1 MAENKSNTGLWIAG
15 GFLVL
20 AGGALL
26 YFKNKAKKDAQQ
38 QDSISEDIDDY
49 ETQQAIKLKGLLG
62 VSKGAFGWTT
72 NGEIGTYF
80 NAQTHV
86 KILNEMLAVVDW
98 SDLQKKFRALCN
110 GEYTL
115 VNALNSA
122 LTDNDYKKAIEY
134 AAAKKAVTNQT
145 YRPGGGKAF
154 PANTILGAIV
164 GDGVNMI
171 GNKTYKVINEVTS
184 ADGYHD
190 TEVIIDVPQDMVNVE

>member
-1 MAENKSNTGLWIAG
+1 MAESKSNTGLLIVG

-38 QDSISEDIDDY
+38 QDTISEDIDDY

-62 VSKGAFGWTT
+62 VSKGVFGWTT

-145 YRPGGGKAF
+145 YRAGNKTF

-164 GDGVNMI
+164 GEGMNLI

-184 ADGYHD
+184 GDGYHD
-190 TEVIIDVPQDMVNVE
+190 TEVIVDVPQDMVNVE

>member
-145 YRPGGGKAF
+145 YRTGNKTF

-164 GDGVNMI
+164 GEGANII

-190 TEVIIDVPQDMVNVE
+190 TEVIVDVPQDMVNVE

>member
-20 AGGALL
+20 AGGVLL

-72 NGEIGTYF
+72 NGEVGTYF

-145 YRPGGGKAF
+145 YRTGNKTF

-164 GDGVNMI
+164 GEGMNLI

-190 TEVIIDVPQDMVNVE
+190 TEVIVDVPQDMVNVE

>member
-49 ETQQAIKLKGLLG
+49 ETQQALKLKGLLG
-62 VSKGAFGWTT
+62 VSKGVMGWTT

-115 VNALNSA
+115 ANALNSA

-145 YRPGGGKAF
+145 YRTGNKTF

-164 GDGVNMI
+164 GEGMNLI

-190 TEVIIDVPQDMVNVE
+190 TEVIVDVPQDMVNVE

>member
-20 AGGALL
+20 AGGMLL
-26 YFKNKAKKDAQQ
+26 YFKNKSKKDAQQ
-38 QDSISEDIDDY
+38 QDAISEDIDDY
-49 ETQQAIKLKGLLG
+49 DTQQALKLKGLLG
-62 VSKGAFGWTT
+62 VSKGVMGWTT

-115 VNALNSA
+115 VNALNST
-122 LTDNDYKKAIEY
+122 LTDNDYNKAIEY

-145 YRPGGGKAF
+145 YRTGNKTF

-164 GDGVNMI
+164 GDGVNII

-190 TEVIIDVPQDMVNVE
+190 TEVIIDVPQDMVNIK

>member
-1 MAENKSNTGLWIAG
+1 MSGNKSNTGLLIAG
-15 GFLVL
+15 GFLLL

-72 NGEIGTYF
+72 NGEVGTYF

-145 YRPGGGKAF
+145 YRAGNKTF

-164 GDGVNMI
+164 GEGMNLI

-190 TEVIIDVPQDMVNVE
+190 TEVIVDVPQDMVNVE

>member
-62 VSKGAFGWTT
+62 VSKGITGWTT

-145 YRPGGGKAF
+145 YRTGNKTF

-164 GDGVNMI
+164 GEGMNLI

-190 TEVIIDVPQDMVNVE
+190 TEVIVDVPQDMVNVE

>member
-1 MAENKSNTGLWIAG
+1 MVENKSNTGLWIAG
-15 GFLVL
+15 GFLLL

-38 QDSISEDIDDY
+38 QDTISEDIDDY
-49 ETQQAIKLKGLLG
+49 ETQQALKLKGLLG
-62 VSKGAFGWTT
+62 VSKDVMGWTT

-145 YRPGGGKAF
+145 YRTGNKTF

-164 GDGVNMI
+164 GEGTNLI

-190 TEVIIDVPQDMVNVE
+190 AEVIVDVPQDMVNVE

>member
-1 MAENKSNTGLWIAG
+1 MSGNKSNTGLLIAG

-62 VSKGAFGWTT
+62 VSKGVMGWTT

-134 AAAKKAVTNQT
+134 AAAKKAVTNKI
-145 YRPGGGKAF
+145 YRTGNKTF

-164 GDGVNMI
+164 GEGMNLI

-190 TEVIIDVPQDMVNVE
+190 TEVIVDVPQDMVNVE